1 MSTCNVF
8 FQPLKLKINLEPPLM
23 LIAFLKSSKLA
34 KLHILKLMNFYI
46 DIFRSIHVYLLK
58 ELDIQAPS
66 EAFIHLVT
74 SRAQI
79 NGQ

>member
-66 EAFIHLVT
+66 
-74 SRAQI
+74 
-79 NGQ
+79 